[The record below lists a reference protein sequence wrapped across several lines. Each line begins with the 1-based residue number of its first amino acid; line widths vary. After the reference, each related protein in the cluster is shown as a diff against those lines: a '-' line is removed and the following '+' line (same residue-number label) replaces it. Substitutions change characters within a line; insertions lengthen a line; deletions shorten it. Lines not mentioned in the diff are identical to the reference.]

1 MGRMAVNEED
11 DKGWSS
17 LHFEKWAEGP
27 VQSLNAHGHQQGY
40 SQHHSYF
47 LNKEDL
53 AILSSL
59 CGCWHLRASVALNCR
74 QIHFPFSKVLVI
86 IISQLIATWVTIV
99 YSSVVPKWPGQ
110 LSTEGKWVSLTIDV
124 LPTQEVCSGD
134 STWLHKPWLQ
144 PLEGLQAPWTPLR
157 WISREEEHLRS
168 SVIVQSH
175 TWI

>member
-99 YSSVVPKWPGQ
+99 YLLSGTQVTRAAFHWGKMGVLDNWCAPYSGGYAQEIQPGF
-110 LSTEGKWVSLTIDV
+110 
-124 LPTQEVCSGD
+124 
-134 STWLHKPWLQ
+134 
-144 PLEGLQAPWTPLR
+144 
-157 WISREEEHLRS
+157 ISPDFS
-168 SVIVQSH
+168 P
-175 TWI
+175 